1 MNEEK
6 ISRERYTPAEDEY
19 IKKNYYIQTH
29 KQIGLALQRTKT
41 SIVERCRELKMPPKK
56 KSKKTV
62 NRAISPAKS
71 REAYVSSLTDDERR
85 EFFRKELR
93 NSPLYKSTQSVLS
106 KEELELYVD
115 KYVEFMM
122 DPTIE
127 TMTCMEK
134 DALHD
139 LTLAQIR
146 IFRHLKE
153 EKTSMTPDVDGRIQM
168 ISRAKEIQACQD
180 VIARAQESLNV
191 QRKQR
196 LKDKND
202 QAMTFTSVIKELKDP
217 NVRRKVGIESTM
229 FKFMAEKFY
238 NDHIGTNIIAG
249 KDEKFDT
256 AMLFGDNPEPS
267 GLTSN
272 FTG

>member
-1 MNEEK
+1 MTEEK
-6 ISRERYTPAEDEY
+6 ETKVRYTPAEDEY
-19 IKKNYYIQTH
+19 IRKNFHSLSY
-29 KQIGLALQRTKT
+29 KQMAQNLNRTPT
-41 SIVERCRELKMPPKK
+41 SVVERCRDLGMPKK
-56 KSKKTV
+56 VTGKKTAIKKV
-62 NRAISPAKS
+62 NPVKS
-71 REAYVSSLTDDERR
+71 RESYISSLTDDERR

-93 NSPLYKSTQSVLS
+93 TSPLYKSTQAVLDP
-106 KEELELYVD
+106 EELDLYVA

-127 TMTCMEK
+127 TMTSMEK

-153 EKTSMTPDVDGRIQM
+153 ERESSLKGNP

-202 QAMTFTSVIKELKDP
+202 QATTFTSVIKELKDP
-217 NVRRKVGIESTM
+217 NIRRQVGIEATM
-229 FKFMAEKFY
+229 FKFIAEKYY
-238 NDHIGTNIIAG
+238 NDHVGSNIIAG
-249 KDEKFDT
+249 KEEKFNT
-256 AMLFGDNPEPS
+256 GMLFTGGVEPS
-267 GLTSN
+267 GLKSD